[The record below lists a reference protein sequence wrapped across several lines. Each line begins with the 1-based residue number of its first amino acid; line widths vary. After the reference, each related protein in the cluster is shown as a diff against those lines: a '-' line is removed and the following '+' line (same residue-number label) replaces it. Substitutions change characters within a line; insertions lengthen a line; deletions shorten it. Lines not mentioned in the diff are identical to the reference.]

1 MLGGIGY
8 FKKKRE
14 REREKK
20 LGSSSPQFKK
30 NWEVAH
36 PNFLIFDLLLKRIN

>member
-1 MLGGIGY
+1 LGGKGIL
-8 FKKKRE
+8 KKKE
-14 REREKK
+14 KEKEKKK

>member
-1 MLGGIGY
+1 MLGGKGY

-14 REREKK
+14 REKE
-20 LGSSSPQFKK
+20 KK

-36 PNFLIFDLLLKRIN
+36 PNLKKIGK